1 MDFARD
7 HALGLYLHAPFGE
20 DYPVEFACD
29 HHVIAFDLPFHPSAF
44 AEDQAVRGNHVSF
57 YVRVDPKDAGSFQ
70 RTLKPHA
77 PIEKTGEF
85 VLLRVFA
92 SIF

>member
-7 HALGLYLHAPFGE
+7 DTLGLYLYAPFGE
-20 DYPVEFACD
+20 DDPVEFACD
-29 HHVIAFDLPFHPSAF
+29 HHVIAFNLPFHASAF
-44 AEDQAVRGNHVSF
+44 AKNQAVRGNHVSF
-57 YVRVDPKDAGSFQ
+57 YMRVYSEDPGSFQ
-70 RTLKPHA
+70 RALKPHA

-85 VLLRVFA
+85 VLLCVFT